1 MQEFS
6 LERENQCNTES
17 ILASMMS
24 LSYLSVC
31 VCRFYKWWRDQCV
44 LATRRME
51 SQCSFL
57 TLTAAVVVSSSL
69 ASWHSLGG

>member
-6 LERENQCNTES
+6 LKRENQCNTEN
-17 ILASMMS
+17 ILASMIS

-31 VCRFYKWWRDQCV
+31 RSYKWWRDRCV
-44 LATRRME
+44 LATRRAE